1 MYQIE
6 TTPVYDRWLAKLRD
20 KKARVAVDL
29 RVRRLSLGNPGD
41 VKFVGSGVLELR
53 LDFGPGYRIYYM
65 RKKELVLL
73 LLVGG
78 DKSTQDKDIGKAIAM
93 SKQIGSAS

>member
-1 MYQIE
+1 MYHIE
-6 TTPVYDRWLAKLRD
+6 TTPLYDRWFARIRD
-20 KKARVAVDL
+20 KKAKVAADT

-41 VKFVGSGVLELR
+41 VKFVGGGVLELR

-65 RKKELVLL
+65 RKKELVIL

-78 DKSTQDKDIGKAIAM
+78 DKSTQDKDIKKAAELARQVR
-93 SKQIGSAS
+93 SEL